1 MSRKVVITGLG
12 VISSIGNNVQ
22 ENYNSL
28 TSLRPG
34 IGHIQNLDTV
44 HKNIIP
50 VSEVKLSDKDL
61 GQLAEFDMNRP
72 VTRTTLL
79 GIIAA
84 REAYLAAGLDKV
96 SKLRTGFISATSVGG
111 MGKTEMLYNKYLDPT
126 DNGDFMK
133 FLETH
138 DCGESTERIAE
149 ALGIKDFMTTISTA
163 CSSSA
168 NSIMLGAR
176 MIKAG
181 MLDRVVAGGVDSLTV
196 FTINGF
202 NTLMILDKEHCRPF
216 DDSRQGL
223 NLGEGAGYIVIESE
237 EAAKAGNRPILA
249 EVSGYANTNDAYH
262 QTASSPDGQGAF
274 LAMKKALQVAGL
286 AAEEIDYIN
295 VHGTGTP
302 NNDLSEG
309 TAMTRLFGT
318 QIPKFSSTKSY
329 TGHTLGACGGI
340 EAVYSTLS
348 IMNKTIFPNLNFK
361 VKMKELDLAPE
372 TSLISG
378 IDIKSVL
385 SNSFGF
391 GGNNSALVFKKI

>member
-28 TSLRPG
+28 TSLKPG

-50 VSEVKLSDKDL
+50 VSEVKFSDKDL
-61 GQLAEFDMNRP
+61 AHMAEFDMSRP

-84 REAYLAAGLDKV
+84 REAYHSAGLDKV
-96 SKLRTGFISATSVGG
+96 AKLRTGFISATSVGG
-111 MGKTEMLYNKYLDPT
+111 MGKTEMLYQKYLDPA

-149 ALGIKDFMTTISTA
+149 ALGIKDYMTTISTA

-181 MLDRVVAGGVDSLTV
+181 MLDRVIAGGVDSLTV

-274 LAMKKALQVAGL
+274 LAMKKALEVAGL
-286 AAEEIDYIN
+286 TAEEIDYIN

-318 QIPKFSSTKSY
+318 QVPKFSSTKSY

-348 IMNKTIFPNLNFK
+348 IMNKTIFPNINFK

-372 TSLISG
+372 TSLLSG
-378 IDIKSVL
+378 VDIKSVL

>member
-22 ENYNSL
+22 ENFNAL
-28 TSLRPG
+28 TSLKPG

-50 VSEVKLSDKDL
+50 VSEVKLTDEELVQMAGFDK
-61 GQLAEFDMNRP
+61 NRA

-79 GIIAA
+79 GVIAA
-84 REAYLAAGLDKV
+84 REAYLSAGLDKV
-96 SKLRTGFISATSVGG
+96 NKLRTGFISATSVGG
-111 MGKTEMLYNKYLDPT
+111 MGKTEVLYPRYLDPNDT
-126 DNGDFMK
+126 GDFMR

-149 ALGIKDFMTTISTA
+149 TLGIKDFMTTISTA

-168 NSIMLGAR
+168 NSIMLATR

-181 MLDRVVAGGVDSLTV
+181 MLDRAIAGGVDSLTV

-202 NTLMILDKEHCRPF
+202 NTLMILDREHCRPF

-249 EVSGYANTNDAYH
+249 EVGGYANTNDAYH

-274 LAMKKALQVAGL
+274 LAMKKALEVAGL
-286 AAEEIDYIN
+286 KAEDIDYIN

-309 TAMTRLFGT
+309 TAMTRLFGANV
-318 QIPKFSSTKSY
+318 PKFSSTKAY

-340 EAVYSTLS
+340 EAVYSTLA

-361 VKMKELDLAPE
+361 VKMKELDLTPE
-372 TSLISG
+372 TSLLSG
-378 IDIKSVL
+378 VDIKNVL